1 MNSKYENSRIISQY
15 LAKIKPRRALAGAAM
30 RTRFRRRRY
39 GPSAFSLRS
48 CGGRV
53 YWTHGCVN
61 SEPLYQFNYTNKFYP
76 VNPGCDNVTHIGVL
90 LSTAVW
96 LTVFEGDV
104 AASFV
109 PLVTMTDQ
117 GALAL
122 EAKHDMTREPDR

>member
-1 MNSKYENSRIISQY
+1 MNSKYENRRIISQY
-15 LAKIKPRRALAGAAM
+15 LGKIKPRRALAGAAM

-39 GPSAFSLRS
+39 RPSAFSLRS

-53 YWTHGCVN
+53 YRTHGCVN
-61 SEPLYQFNYTNKFYP
+61 SAPLYQFNYTNKFYP
-76 VNPGCDNVTHIGVL
+76 FNPGCDNVTHIGVL

-96 LTVFEGDV
+96 LTVFERDV

-109 PLVTMTDQ
+109 PLVTMADQ
-117 GALAL
+117 GAIAP